1 MATKKRIRKSFE
13 HGKVCIRALYN
24 NTIVTLTDPEG
35 NVLAWSSPGANGYKG
50 ARQATPYAGQV
61 SAEQVAE
68 KAQSFGMVPN
78 TEWSN
83 PAKTK
88 SILQAQ
94 KPKEE
99 SYFDRQRIVPKDG
112 GKLYLSDIKKDFEAY
127 VGYTVSSEQSM
138 GNILKNHGMKS
149 KRTNGKTWYSGYAL
163 GSQSGNSTLG

>member
-68 KAQSFGMVPN
+68 KAQSFGMKTVDVYVKGMGPGRDQTVRGLMNGGLDILSISDCTRVPH
-78 TEWSN
+78 
-83 PAKTK
+83 
-88 SILQAQ
+88 
-94 KPKEE
+94 
-99 SYFDRQRIVPKDG
+99 G
-112 GKLYLSDIKKDFEAY
+112 GCRA
-127 VGYTVSSEQSM
+127 
-138 GNILKNHGMKS
+138 
-149 KRTNGKTWYSGYAL
+149 KRTRKN
-163 GSQSGNSTLG
+163 

>member
-68 KAQSFGMVPN
+68 KAQSFGMKTVDVYVKGMGPGRDQTVRGLMNGGLDILSIADCTRVPH
-78 TEWSN
+78 
-83 PAKTK
+83 
-88 SILQAQ
+88 
-94 KPKEE
+94 
-99 SYFDRQRIVPKDG
+99 G
-112 GKLYLSDIKKDFEAY
+112 GCRA
-127 VGYTVSSEQSM
+127 
-138 GNILKNHGMKS
+138 
-149 KRTNGKTWYSGYAL
+149 KRTRRN
-163 GSQSGNSTLG
+163 